1 MSARITVGQKSTDM
15 IKNMRKYIT
24 IPHSS
29 RSRLPLS
36 IGMGTA
42 QEETDGTAFPFP
54 GHRERHRGPEF
65 RSPPRQGGGGGGAGL
80 TRRDGG
86 QEYDLGREGGHSKR
100 RIFHAKDLTG
110 REVERALLARARAT
124 PPLRIY
130 EDYAAINP
138 ITP

>member
-15 IKNMRKYIT
+15 IKNMRKTIT

-65 RSPPRQGGGGGGAGL
+65 RSPR
-80 TRRDGG
+80 G
-86 QEYDLGREGGHSKR
+86 QEGIGNDYHETGGLPLQRELRPGGDRHRLER
-100 RIFHAKDLTG
+100 RG
-110 REVERALLARARAT
+110 LA
-124 PPLRIY
+124 
-130 EDYAAINP
+130 
-138 ITP
+138 

>member
-24 IPHSS
+24 IPHFN
-29 RSRLPLS
+29 RSRFRLS

-65 RSPPRQGGGGGGAGL
+65 RSPR
-80 TRRDGG
+80 
-86 QEYDLGREGGHSKR
+86 GREEIGNDYHETGGLRVQHELRPGGDRHRLER
-100 RIFHAKDLTG
+100 RGHV
-110 REVERALLARARAT
+110 RV
-124 PPLRIY
+124 PPMR
-130 EDYAAINP
+130 DP
-138 ITP
+138 